1 MNKKKGLAVL
11 LMLLALVPM
20 FAGEPVELTLDEA
33 ISSARSSNIN
43 LQQAQIQLNN
53 AIRNQKAV
61 MTTFMPTIAVG
72 VEVDPT
78 WNFESDLSKLTYQS
92 SYGASGFDG
101 SAFGYTLSAY
111 ASASFTFN
119 GSMITDSKTRSL
131 SKESAAISYDQTYNT
146 IEEAV
151 VTAYW
156 NIAAMDLSIESTR
169 LSFEE
174 AERQYNQLQDMYAS
188 GLIDQLSLMQG
199 KLAYNS
205 AKLTLKAYEDS
216 KDLLVSAFKNLTGVD
231 YDFYVSEIPEMTF
244 YALPEAEELVALYG
258 NRNLDVQ
265 SARNSLESAKN
276 GKTTTEL
283 ATYVPIVSVGLTY
296 AYMGVDGY
304 YASASS
310 TFDDYTHAANQL
322 SGSVSVT
329 VPISNMLPGSSYYHQ
344 IKDMDDTIKQAA
356 LNLQSVQDTLLE
368 DVREAKITIEQYQDN
383 LELLQDNLETAELSY
398 ELSQQSYNS
407 GLITVDALS
416 DSRDDYLSARMQLIQ
431 TQVSHLLSVYDLAY
445 ELNIDIEELNQYTI

>member
-72 VEVDPT
+72 VEVDPA
-78 WNFESDLSKLTYQS
+78 WYFESDALDSTE
-92 SYGASGFDG
+92 
-101 SAFGYTLSAY
+101 FGYTLSAY
-111 ASASFTFN
+111 ATASFTFN

-131 SKESAAISYDQTYNT
+131 SKESAAITYDQTYNT

-156 NIAAMDLSIESTR
+156 NIAAMDLSIETTR
-169 LSFEE
+169 LSYEE

-216 KDLLVSAFKNLTGVD
+216 KDLLVSAFKNLTGIE

-244 YALPEAEELVALYG
+244 YDLPEAEELVALYG
-258 NRNLDVQ
+258 NKNLDVQ

-276 GKTTTEL
+276 GKTTYEL
-283 ATYVPIVSVGLTY
+283 ATYVPVVSVGLTY
-296 AYMGVDGY
+296 AYAG
-304 YASASS
+304 A
-310 TFDDYTHAANQL
+310 DDYYPSLSSYYPNGLPEYMSLGNQL

-398 ELSQQSYNS
+398 ELSQQSYDS

>member
-1 MNKKKGLAVL
+1 MKGKKGLAAL
-11 LMLLALVPM
+11 LMLLALVPV
-20 FAGEPVELTLDEA
+20 FASEPVELSLEDA
-33 ISSARSSNIN
+33 IASAKSSNIN

-72 VEVDPT
+72 VEVDPAWT
-78 WNFESDLSKLTYQS
+78 FESDATTV
-92 SYGASGFDG
+92 DG
-101 SAFGYTLSAY
+101 VEFGYSLSAY
-111 ASASFTFN
+111 ASASFSFN
-119 GSMITDSKTRSL
+119 GSMITDSKTRAL
-131 SKESAAISYDQTYNT
+131 SKESAAITYDQTYNT

-151 VTAYW
+151 ITAYW
-156 NIAAMDLSIESTR
+156 NIAAMDLSIESAR

-174 AERQYNQLQDMYAS
+174 AERQYNQLEDMYAS

-199 KLAYNS
+199 KLGYNS

-216 KDLLVSAFKNLTGVD
+216 KDLLISAFKNLTGID
-231 YDFYVSEIPEMTF
+231 YDFYVSEIPPMIF
-244 YALPEAEELVALYG
+244 FDLPEAEELVAAYG
-258 NRNLDVQ
+258 HNNLSIQ

-276 GKTTTEL
+276 GKTTLQL
-283 ATYVPIVSVGLTY
+283 ATYVPVVSVGLTY
-296 AYMGVDGY
+296 AYAGADGY
-304 YASASS
+304 YASADSELPE
-310 TFDDYTHAANQL
+310 YMHAANQL

-329 VPISNMLPGSSYYHQ
+329 VPISNMLPGSSSYHS

-356 LNLQSVQDTLLE
+356 LNLQSAQDTLIE

-383 LELLQDNLETAELSY
+383 LELLEDNLETAELSY
-398 ELSQQSYNS
+398 ELSQQSYAS

-445 ELNIDIEELNQYTI
+445 ELNIDIEELTQYTI